1 MSISVTTGGLYT
13 NEPGVNAEFCKIS
26 AFSPLPSGLP
36 DSLFYDAHGMAVHR
50 SQSPVQQPAPLL
62 HEHIGSIGRNLGES
76 FRSVLNALPSQPT
89 RPSEV
94 ARELRLNRDI
104 SSRLMNGLNADDPLA
119 TAHAMPGPEPL
130 RRVLRAAKRHG
141 VPAELIEA
149 GEVAVRHFESL
160 IRDELGDRD
169 SLDALL
175 SSMLPDVR
183 PKFELAS
190 RQMAFKGISLLKGAQ
205 ADAWLHTAFLHPSS
219 VHDDK
224 LDVAFIYG
232 TLGLRRLRPNM
243 VVKFSFREFGVPQS
257 AWQTID
263 GLDAADASGDELDE
277 FCERVPAMVSR
288 EAIDEGVVYALDGN
302 PLGPKN
308 AVDKLLG
315 EVRPAAF
322 NRFAADHARARKSMF
337 VAPSVPV
344 RSLIFDLL
352 LHESITL
359 TREPELVFYDTA
371 VDGMASVNDAT
382 RDVDRLELDERIE
395 YLGME
400 TRLLQITEL
409 PRYIPMLKHL
419 CEQRGWTLHQFRAYR
434 CRMQYPMHGLQA
446 CMAFDVP
453 TAPSR

>member
-1 MSISVTTGGLYT
+1 MDS
-13 NEPGVNAEFCKIS
+13 NS
-26 AFSPLPSGLP
+26 AQATPL
-36 DSLFYDAHGMAVHR
+36 R
-50 SQSPVQQPAPLL
+50 
-62 HEHIGSIGRNLGES
+62 EHIGAIGRNLGQS
-76 FRSVLNALPSQPT
+76 FRGVLQALPSQPS
-89 RPSEV
+89 RPSEI
-94 ARELRLNRDI
+94 ARELKLNRDI
-104 SSRLMNGLNADDPLA
+104 SSRLAHGLNATDPLA

-141 VPAELIEA
+141 VPSEIIEA
-149 GEVAVRHFESL
+149 GEIAVRHFESL

-190 RQMAFKGISLLKGAQ
+190 RQMAFKGISLLRGAQ
-205 ADAWLHTAFLHPSS
+205 ADAWLHAAFLHPATA
-219 VHDDK
+219 HDDK

-232 TLGLRRLRPNM
+232 TLGLRRLRPDM
-243 VVKFSFREFGVPQS
+243 MVKFSFREFGVPHS
-257 AWQTID
+257 TWQTID
-263 GLDAADASGDELDE
+263 GQSATDASGSDLDA
-277 FCERVPAMVSR
+277 FCERIPATITRDVL
-288 EAIDEGVVYALDGN
+288 DQGVVYALEGN

-322 NRFAADHARARKSMF
+322 NRFAAAGERTRKSMF

-371 VDGMASVNDAT
+371 VEGMASVNDAT

-400 TRLLQITEL
+400 TRLLQIAEL
-409 PRYIPMLKHL
+409 PRYIPMLEHL
-419 CEQRGWTLHQFRAYR
+419 CTRRNWNLPEFRAFR
-434 CRMQYPMHGLQA
+434 CRMPYPMHGLQA

-453 TAPSR
+453 ASPQPER